1 MNSLGAAPV
10 AGDAFGAIREGVAP
24 RPAFSI
30 GSYLASQRR
39 LRGLS
44 LEELESVTRIPRR
57 SLERLES
64 GAFDCQQDAFV
75 RGFVRTVCGAIG
87 LDECDT
93 MARMLSGGE
102 EAGRPG
108 ARVRRRPGTPRL
120 GLALLAAF
128 SVLLAIGCAFAG
140 AVRLPEFAAERE
152 APVTAEV
159 VMPRDYVRELLAEV
173 RSAPPGTYARAVPV
187 APPPAMYL
195 TPAPDPP
202 LDALLPRQD
211 APPAVSSGPTVLSRA
226 PGSARP
232 ALP

>member
-1 MNSLGAAPV
+1 MNPLGAAPAAV
-10 AGDAFGAIREGVAP
+10 NAFGAMREGVDA
-24 RPAFSI
+24 RPTFSI
-30 GSYLASQRR
+30 GSYLSSQRR

-87 LDECDT
+87 LDAGDT
-93 MARMLSGGE
+93 MARMLSGGD
-102 EAGRPG
+102 GSRRPG
-108 ARVRRRPGTPRL
+108 ARARRRIRPPRL

-140 AVRLPEFAAERE
+140 AVHLPTFAVAKE
-152 APVTAEV
+152 ASVTAEV

-173 RSAPPGTYARAVPV
+173 RSAPPGTHARAVPV
-187 APPPAMYL
+187 ASPPAMYL

-202 LDALLPRQD
+202 LDALLPRPG
-211 APPAVSSGPTVLSRA
+211 APAAVSSGPTVLSRP
-226 PGSARP
+226 PGSA
-232 ALP
+232 LPSLP